1 MAFLRLSITSIIV
14 FLLSLGRVYSF
25 IVGSNHLLPS
35 SYSTLKTIQ
44 TSQLFTV
51 VDEDIFDVIPSVR
64 IEGNSLQTWSFDSTS
79 KRIQV
84 SCRSSGRPI
93 EASIELWQ
101 TPSYIPTKFKVECED
116 GSENIVH
123 SIIELSD
130 GHPTTLAVYNTE
142 GQEFPMDVSVQD
154 RSHVDSAESI
164 FSGHQSQYIEGNK
177 AVKSYTFGYGVE
189 SVHVLLKTNT
199 RNMKGM

>member
-1 MAFLRLSITSIIV
+1 MAFIRLSIISI
-14 FLLSLGRVYSF
+14 FLSLGRVYSF
-25 IVGSNHLLPS
+25 LSVSNHLLS
-35 SYSTLKTIQ
+35 SSTLKNKIQ
-44 TSQLFTV
+44 TSLQLFTV
-51 VDEDIFDVIPSVR
+51 VDEDIFDVIHPVR

-79 KRIQV
+79 KRVQV
-84 SCRSSGRPI
+84 SCRSTGRPI
-93 EASIELWQ
+93 EAGIELWQ
-101 TPSYIPTKFKVECED
+101 SPSYIPTKFKVECED

-123 SIIELSD
+123 SIIELPE

-142 GQEFPMDVSVQD
+142 GQEFPLDVSVQD
-154 RSHVDSAESI
+154 RSHVESAESI

>member
-1 MAFLRLSITSIIV
+1 MAFLRSSIISIAV

-25 IVGSNHLLPS
+25 IGSHQLS
-35 SYSTLKTIQ
+35 SSSIKSNIQ
-44 TSQLFTV
+44 TTLFTV
-51 VDEDIFDVIPSVR
+51 VDEDIFDVIPPVR
-64 IEGNSLQTWSFDSTS
+64 IEGNSLQTWAFDGTS
-79 KRIQV
+79 KRVQV
-84 SCRSSGRPI
+84 SCRSTGRPI
-93 EASIELWQ
+93 ETNIELWQ

-116 GSENIVH
+116 GSDNIVH
-123 SIIELSD
+123 SIIELPE
-130 GHPTTLAVYNTE
+130 GHHTTLAVYNTE
-142 GQEFPMDVSVQD
+142 GQEFPLDVSVQD

-164 FSGHQSQYIEGNK
+164 FSGQSSQYIEGNK

>member
-1 MAFLRLSITSIIV
+1 MAFLRLSISIVV
-14 FLLSLGRVYSF
+14 FLLSLDRVYSF
-25 IVGSNHLLPS
+25 IIGSNHLLS
-35 SYSTLKTIQ
+35 SSTLKNKIQ
-44 TSQLFTV
+44 TSPLFTV
-51 VDEDIFDVIPSVR
+51 VDEDIFDVIPPVR
-64 IEGNSLQTWSFDSTS
+64 IEGNSLQTWAFDSNS

-84 SCRSSGRPI
+84 SCRSTGRPI

-101 TPSYIPTKFKVECED
+101 TPSYTPTKFKVECED

-123 SIIELSD
+123 SIIELPE

-142 GQEFPMDVSVQD
+142 GQEFPLDVSVQD

-164 FSGHQSQYIEGNK
+164 FSGQSSQYIEGNK

>member
-1 MAFLRLSITSIIV
+1 MAFLRLSISIVV
-14 FLLSLGRVYSF
+14 FLLCLGRVYSF
-25 IVGSNHLLPS
+25 IIGSNHLLS
-35 SYSTLKTIQ
+35 SSTKTNIQ
-44 TSQLFTV
+44 TSPLFAV
-51 VDEDIFDVIPSVR
+51 VDEDIFDVIPPVR
-64 IEGNSLQTWSFDSTS
+64 IEGNSLQTWAFDSNS
-79 KRIQV
+79 KRVQV
-84 SCRSSGRPI
+84 SCRSTGRPI

-123 SIIELSD
+123 SIIELPD

-164 FSGHQSQYIEGNK
+164 FSGQSSQYIEGNK